1 MKPIYSLAFTAVL
14 ALAQEHVITFSSSSP
29 ATAPNGAV
37 SYVNFART
45 TEAAVKGAPYSGD
58 TITETVQTL
67 GDGNRITR
75 TNRSS
80 FARDSEG
87 RTRRESSIE
96 GLGVVGKTDSPLVSI
111 FIYDPVAKI
120 NYTLDPKSKIA
131 FKSSSGTAVG
141 AIRMPSTK
149 PMGLMEDV
157 IIERAVP
164 PAAGSDPVAHKIE
177 AEAVHTQTIRS
188 VRLNEATGTAAR
200 AQQNLKKEDL
210 GARNVEGLAAKGT
223 RLTMTIPA
231 GELGNERPIE
241 VVTETWYSDELKASV
256 LVKHTDPRM
265 GETTTRLSNVRLGE
279 PPSSLFEPPADYKVE
294 QGGMKTRSDMPATI
308 RVHEDR

>member
-1 MKPIYSLAFTAVL
+1 MKPIHSLAFTAVL
-14 ALAQEHVITFSSSSP
+14 ALAQDNVIIFNSNSP
-29 ATAPNGAV
+29 ATASSGAV
-37 SYVNFART
+37 SYMNFARLTET
-45 TEAAVKGAPYSGD
+45 TVKGAPYSGD

-75 TNRSS
+75 TNKSS

-96 GLGVVGKTDSPLVSI
+96 GLGPVGKTDSPLVSI
-111 FIYDPVAKI
+111 FIYDPVAKL

-131 FKSSSGTAVG
+131 FKSTSSAAVG
-141 AIRMPSTK
+141 AIKGSSAK
-149 PMGLMEDV
+149 QLGIMENV
-157 IIERAVP
+157 IIERTVSA
-164 PAAGSDPVAHKIE
+164 AAGSDAVAHKIE
-177 AEAVHTQTIRS
+177 AEAVHTQILRS
-188 VRLNEATGTAAR
+188 SAR
-200 AQQNLKKEDL
+200 SQQNLKKEDL
-210 GARNVEGLAAKGT
+210 GTRNVEGLAAKGT

-265 GETTTRLSNVRLGE
+265 GETNTRLSNVHIGE
-279 PPSSLFEPPADYKVE
+279 PSASLFEPPAGYKVE
-294 QGGMKTRSDMPATI
+294 ESTMKTRTSMPATI